1 MVTETDRYTSTDY
14 TIMRRRQGRVD
25 IDETERSY
33 LKSSYYNQIVY
44 KAWRKR
50 ETLRR
55 NSSDIIYE
63 NEYKE
68 TRKDS
73 MTQTMDRIED
83 INNNNNNQR
92 KDVNYSQILNNKK
105 KRSYM
110 TRKHFSDDV
119 IYVEID
125 DASDSRSECDSSDSV
140 ESVNIRLKRPVA
152 TIEDEQRLSRSD
164 SNLNLPSEGMYSRKL
179 VNNKN
184 HLDITKTHMF
194 KEIYADNLRQYS
206 FLLAKVNLI
215 FFDIPT
221 NSGLL
226 AIFGIFPM
234 YSCVNVTEL
243 LESGHFVISCGQWKL
258 FKVNGRHNFEE
269 SFFVYF
275 L

>member
-14 TIMRRRQGRVD
+14 TVMRRRQGRVD

-44 KAWRKR
+44 KAWKKR

-73 MTQTMDRIED
+73 VTQTMNRIED
-83 INNNNNNQR
+83 INNNINQT
-92 KDVNYSQILNNKK
+92 KNVNHSQIISNKK

-110 TRKHFSDDV
+110 TRKHFSDHLV
-119 IYVEID
+119 YVQID
-125 DASDSRSECDSSDSV
+125 DAFDSRNECDSSDLV
-140 ESVNIRLKRPVA
+140 ESVNRPVA
-152 TIEDEQRLSRSD
+152 TLEDEQRSRSD
-164 SNLNLPSEGMYSRKL
+164 SNLNVPSEGIYSRKL
-179 VNNKN
+179 VTNKN

-206 FLLAKVNLI
+206 FLLAKVNI
-215 FFDIPT
+215 FF
-221 NSGLL
+221 
-226 AIFGIFPM
+226 GISNKLRF
-234 YSCVNVTEL
+234 S
-243 LESGHFVISCGQWKL
+243 WK
-258 FKVNGRHNFEE
+258 K
-269 SFFVYF
+269 
-275 L
+275 

>member
-83 INNNNNNQR
+83 INNNNNQT
-92 KDVNYSQILNNKK
+92 IINKK

-119 IYVEID
+119 VYVQID
-125 DASDSRSECDSSDSV
+125 DAFDSRSECDSSDSV
-140 ESVNIRLKRPVA
+140 ENVNIRLNRPVS
-152 TIEDEQRLSRSD
+152 TVEDEQRLSRSD
-164 SNLNLPSEGMYSRKL
+164 SNLNVPSEGIYSRKL
-179 VNNKN
+179 VTNKN

-206 FLLAKVNLI
+206 FLLAKVNTI
-215 FFDIPT
+215 FF
-221 NSGLL
+221 
-226 AIFGIFPM
+226 
-234 YSCVNVTEL
+234 
-243 LESGHFVISCGQWKL
+243 
-258 FKVNGRHNFEE
+258 
-269 SFFVYF
+269 
-275 L
+275 